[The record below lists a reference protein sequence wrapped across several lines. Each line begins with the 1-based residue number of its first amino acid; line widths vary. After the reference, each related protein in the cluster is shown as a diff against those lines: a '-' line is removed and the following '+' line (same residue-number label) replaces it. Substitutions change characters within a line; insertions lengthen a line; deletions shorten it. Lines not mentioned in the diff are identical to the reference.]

1 MFPHPVS
8 VHPGDLCFYWH
19 LVWKVPGCWEG
30 RGWEVGQC
38 HVPRPRVFMC
48 GQTDHSCH
56 VRHFLEADLDSRWK
70 IGHFS

>member
-8 VHPGDLCFYWH
+8 VHPGALCFYWH